1 MVTEQ
6 HPNDL
11 ELLALVEAEL
21 DGERRRAV
29 RSHVESCPECA
40 ATVREVELGR
50 TALHTAPRLELSAR
64 GRDAITEAIG
74 REPRERRLY
83 VSPMRLVTIFAPV
96 AAIVVVV
103 VALANVDLGG
113 DDQADRAGE
122 AAQTAEAREE
132 GAGADALAGVVVSVQ
147 GPPREVAAL
156 LRQRGFAARVE
167 SGAVVVTGADPASVR
182 EALASRP
189 RGAVEVRVE

>member
-1 MVTEQ
+1 M
-6 HPNDL
+6 
-11 ELLALVEAEL
+11 
-21 DGERRRAV
+21 
-29 RSHVESCPECA
+29 
-40 ATVREVELGR
+40 REVELGR

-96 AAIVVVV
+96 AAIVVGV
-103 VALANVDLGG
+103 VALANVDFGG

-132 GAGADALAGVVVSVQ
+132 GAGAGAGADALAGVVVSVQ